1 MHLYLYYFKKYK
13 CNYNTKIKKR
23 GVKLIMNEY
32 DSLEFEELK
41 KIEQI
46 AKPLIDFIK
55 QNYNPHTSIVINEDS
70 IKVVTDEI
78 NIPLIN

>member
-1 MHLYLYYFKKYK
+1 M
-13 CNYNTKIKKR
+13 
-23 GVKLIMNEY
+23 E
-32 DSLEFEELK
+32 DEFEELK
-41 KIEQI
+41 KIEPI

>member
-1 MHLYLYYFKKYK
+1 M
-13 CNYNTKIKKR
+13 
-23 GVKLIMNEY
+23 G
-32 DSLEFEELK
+32 DEFEELK
-41 KIEQI
+41 KIELI
-46 AKPLIDFIK
+46 ARPLIDFIK

>member
-1 MHLYLYYFKKYK
+1 M
-13 CNYNTKIKKR
+13 
-23 GVKLIMNEY
+23 E
-32 DSLEFEELK
+32 DEFEELK

>member
-1 MHLYLYYFKKYK
+1 M
-13 CNYNTKIKKR
+13 
-23 GVKLIMNEY
+23 E
-32 DSLEFEELK
+32 DEFEELK
-41 KIEQI
+41 KIKQI

>member
-1 MHLYLYYFKKYK
+1 M
-13 CNYNTKIKKR
+13 
-23 GVKLIMNEY
+23 E
-32 DSLEFEELK
+32 DEFEELK

-78 NIPLIN
+78 NIPLSEELTNCRFIYNTSLSTN